1 MEAARTL
8 IDLPE
13 RMRMRRF
20 TAACEELRPLGV
32 AYSLRH
38 FGHSLD
44 LADAEDAVAEV
55 VIRFHRLALAHREP
69 SNLRAA
75 FFTSVRNASIDL
87 LRSRGVR
94 PTVPLEAAATEPAA
108 EPGPSERA
116 ESHDDLVRLREAMA
130 RMRPNYRE
138 AIVLRFGLGLTV
150 PEIAGRLQISLPAA
164 KKLVLRSTGQI
175 RDRVKEIDGKEFCP
189 EMREIARRSLLDG
202 EVADLGDGAEHAAIH
217 AHLEHCGPCRTYLT
231 SLRQGLHELGGTVLL
246 AGLAAGKLGI
256 VARLA
261 SVIHAGTGALQSGTD
276 RLRLASYRAGGAFA
290 PEGGGSAGVLAGTGQ
305 KLAAVCTAGAGAA
318 ACVATGI
325 VGPGIGI
332 GVAHHAQHHPTP
344 APPAQVRKV
353 RTPIVEHAPV
363 ITYSEPSPTPEP
375 ASTEA
380 APPGP
385 TTGAAP
391 RPRGGSKAE
400 VKKTK
405 PISTTQSEPETKH
418 STPSQTEQSEFGFE
432 EESSAPV
439 EAAPEVE
446 AAPPVT
452 DSQTVQARPESTT
465 PAPEAAKSSS
475 SGSSS
480 GGGHEEFGFGG

>member
-20 TAACEELRPLGV
+20 TAECEGLRPLGV
-32 AYSLRH
+32 SYALRH

-44 LADAEDAVAEV
+44 LADAEDAVSEV
-55 VIRFHRLALAHREP
+55 VIRFHRLALAGREP

-94 PTVPLEAAATEPAA
+94 PTVPLEAAAAEPAA

-116 ESHDDLVRLREAMA
+116 EAHDDVVRLREAMA

-150 PEIAGRLQISLPAA
+150 PEIAQQLQMSLPAA

-175 RDRVKEIDGKEFCP
+175 RDRMSSIDGKEFCP
-189 EMREIARRSLLDG
+189 EMREIARHSIIDG
-202 EVADLGDGAEHAAIH
+202 EVADLGDEAEQAAIK
-217 AHLEHCGPCRTYLT
+217 AHLEHCGPCRTYLA
-231 SLRQGLHELGGTVLL
+231 SLRSTLHELGSGVLL
-246 AGLAAGKLGI
+246 AGLAAGKLGLLG
-256 VARLA
+256 RLS
-261 SVIHAGTGALQSGTD
+261 SVLHAGTGALHSATG

-290 PEGGGSAGVLAGTGQ
+290 PEGGNSAGLLAGTGQ

-332 GVAHHAQHHPTP
+332 GVTHRVQHHPVP
-344 APPAQVRKV
+344 APAAHVRKV
-353 RTPIVEHAPV
+353 RTPIVHHAPV
-363 ITYSEPSPTPEP
+363 TYSEPSPTPEA

-380 APPGP
+380 A
-385 TTGAAP
+385 TSEHVTGTAP
-391 RPRGGSKAE
+391 RPRGGSKDEA
-400 VKKTK
+400 KKPK
-405 PISTTQSEPETKH
+405 PTSTARSEPETKQ

-439 EAAPEVE
+439 EAAPEPE
-446 AAPPVT
+446 APVT
-452 DSQTVQARPESTT
+452 DSRPVESS
-465 PAPEAAKSSS
+465 PAQSAPTPEAAKTGS
-475 SGSSS
+475 SGS
-480 GGGHEEFGFGG
+480 GGGHDEFGFGG